1 MQSDNTIPMHAPL
14 APPAYPS
21 VAGQAAPDLNLA
33 GVSTPMTSLA
43 GGNFTDST
51 PPQNTTVPPLSTS
64 DVDGDI
70 TQMGIDPAASYFELN
85 LAGNALPVPGPEK
98 LAMPA
103 APSKELV
110 NAPTFS
116 GPFPAVPA
124 ARPFDLTG
132 PGIDAIAPFEADP
145 GTGDLLQFDRP
156 RGVFLLAASEMPT
169 RADPLAP
176 DLALYYRPAGLDM
189 PGPLMVDPALPDLQY
204 PTLDQEVEMPDRP
217 GDLAP
222 QALAMVR
229 DLPAYAQLPDT
240 HSKALWMAQQGNNSA
255 HERRLGMLMLGL
267 EQEEGRS

>member
-1 MQSDNTIPMHAPL
+1 MQSDHATPRSPVL

-43 GGNFTDST
+43 GGNFSDST
-51 PPQNTTVPPLSTS
+51 PSQNTSVPPLSTS

-70 TQMGIDPAASYFELN
+70 NQMGIDPAASYFELN
-85 LAGNALPVPGPEK
+85 LAGNALPVPGPAK

-103 APSKELV
+103 ASEKERV

-116 GPFPAVPA
+116 GPFPVVPA
-124 ARPFDLTG
+124 TRPFDLTG
-132 PGIDAIAPFEADP
+132 PGLDAIAPFEADP

-156 RGVFLLAASEMPT
+156 RGVFMLAASEMPMA
-169 RADPLAP
+169 ADPMAP
-176 DLALYYRPAGLDM
+176 DLALYDRPAGLEM
-189 PGPLMVDPALPDLQY
+189 PGPLLVDPALPDLQH
-204 PTLDQEVEMPDRP
+204 PTLDQAVEMPDRP

-222 QALAMVR
+222 DAMAMVR
-229 DLPAYAQLPDT
+229 DLPAYAQLPDM

>member
-1 MQSDNTIPMHAPL
+1 MQSDDAIPML
-14 APPAYPS
+14 ASRPAYPS
-21 VAGQAAPDLNLA
+21 AAGQAMPDLNLA
-33 GVSTPMTSLA
+33 GVSTPMTGLA

-51 PPQNTTVPPLSTS
+51 PPQNTAVPPLSTD

-70 TQMGIDPAASYFELN
+70 NQMGIDPSASYFELN
-85 LAGNALPVPGPEK
+85 LAGNALPIPNPAK

-103 APSKELV
+103 RPAQEPT

-116 GPFPAVPA
+116 GPFPDVPST
-124 ARPFDLTG
+124 RPFDLTG

-156 RGVFLLAASEMPT
+156 RGVLMLTASEMPML
-169 RADPLAP
+169 ADPMAP
-176 DLALYYRPAGLDM
+176 DVALYDRPAGLVL
-189 PGPLMVDPALPDLQY
+189 PGPLQVDPALPDLQH
-204 PTLDQEVEMPDRP
+204 PSLEQEVEMQDRP

-222 QALAMVR
+222 GALAMMR
-229 DLPAYAQLPDT
+229 DLPAYEQLPDAS
-240 HSKALWMAQQGNNSA
+240 SKALWMAQQGNNSA